1 MLRILESTRSLC
13 LPLPPGYHTLF
24 AVLAVR
30 CLPHHTFLQYIDHGF
45 LQLTESFVS
54 RLMTDLDNSEA
65 NERLKFSILKRL
77 PEPMEQRIYHMW
89 DHPVSSASISRDY
102 VKTLLEKHGKNKGFA
117 FTGRD
122 KPGFKPE
129 FLPLTYLAKMLSDI
143 ESQALN
149 PFEEKENVDA
159 RFVEDSALLQTLIQL
174 GFEEK

>member
-1 MLRILESTRSLC
+1 MLRILESTQSLC

-24 AVLAVR
+24 AVFAVR
-30 CLPHHTFLQYIDHGF
+30 CLPHQTFLQYIDHGF
-45 LQLTESFVS
+45 LQLTETFVS

-65 NERLKFSILKRL
+65 NERLKFGVLKRL

-102 VKTLLEKHGKNKGFA
+102 VKALLEKQSKNKVTWKKLCDA
-117 FTGRD
+117 FPVECLIFRGIR
-122 KPGFKPE
+122 
-129 FLPLTYLAKMLSDI
+129 S
-143 ESQALN
+143 ALN

-159 RFVEDSALLQTLIQL
+159 RFVEESALMQTLIQL